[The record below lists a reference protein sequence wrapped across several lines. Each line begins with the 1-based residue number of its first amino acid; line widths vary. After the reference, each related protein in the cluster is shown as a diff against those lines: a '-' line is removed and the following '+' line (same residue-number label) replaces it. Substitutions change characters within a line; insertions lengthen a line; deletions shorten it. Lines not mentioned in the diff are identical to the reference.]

1 MCAFGRMKC
10 VVSYGIYGTYQVF
23 DDTIRFRIPS
33 FNWNVVL
40 SIKNVYIEHIIYSAA
55 LAVLIGMIFSR
66 YAGRDPSWIIIAVA
80 FVPDIDSILE
90 RSPATLPRIIV
101 PGTIHH
107 GDMHTILALIVFS
120 LLIAAVLQW
129 FGIRLIDGLVCSA
142 IGIAAHFFEDALVYN
157 PSYTFLWPITSRAF
171 EIGILEGPRNLFGI
185 ANSSVVLIG
194 ICLLLL
200 AVLVRTRVE
209 GTGWWRVFLRG
220 GRTGT

>member
-1 MCAFGRMKC
+1 MKC
-10 VVSYGIYGTYQVF
+10 VVSYGIYNAYQVF
-23 DDTIRFRIPS
+23 DDTIIFRIPS

-40 SIKNVYIEHIIYSAA
+40 SIKNVYTEHIIYSAA

-90 RSPATLPRIIV
+90 RSADLPRIIV

-107 GDMHTILALIVFS
+107 GDMHIIPALIVFS

-129 FGIRLIDGLVCSA
+129 FGIRFIDGLLCSA

-157 PSYTFLWPITSRAF
+157 PSYTFLWPITSHAF

-194 ICLLLL
+194 ICLLVLV
-200 AVLVRTRVE
+200 VLVRTLVE
-209 GTGWWRVFLRG
+209 GTGWWRVFLQG